1 MPNSAAMSSIVSP
14 DDGSHDSQR
23 STSVYS
29 ALLPISWAPLPISL
43 ALHPGLPRRS
53 LFSAVCYAA
62 GGWEGCHWSAGSA
75 LSVQRPSTSSAWMT

>member
-1 MPNSAAMSSIVSP
+1 MPNSVAMSSIVSP
-14 DDGSHDSQR
+14 DGGSHDSQR

-29 ALLPISWAPLPISL
+29 ALLPISL

-75 LSVQRPSTSSAWMT
+75 LSAQRPSTSSAWMT